1 MRLMLIRHGASH
13 HSAAGLIAM
22 PRGCTGLTDA
32 GVAQANALARRL
44 ATTSELA
51 DCAAFLASPV
61 RRARE
66 TADLL
71 LPALSVGSV
80 AIEPGLMEPLP
91 GLADGLTLADARAA
105 YGDGDLVALPDRPFA
120 PGGESWS
127 RFLARV
133 RATRDALAAR
143 HAGETVVA
151 VTHAGFI
158 VATLIVAFAIPRPGT
173 GAWLTPGHTG
183 LTEWRVADGRWE
195 LARYNDTAH
204 LGPPQPPR

>member
-1 MRLMLIRHGASH
+1 MRLLLIRHGASH
-13 HSAAGLIAM
+13 HSTAGLIAM

-32 GVAQANALARRL
+32 GVAQVDALARRL
-44 ATTSELA
+44 ATTGELA
-51 DCAAFLASPV
+51 DCAALLASPV

-71 LPALSVGSV
+71 LPALTVGAV
-80 AIEPGLMEPLP
+80 MTEPGLMEPLP
-91 GLADGLTLADARAA
+91 GAADGLTLADARAT
-105 YGDGDLVALPDRPFA
+105 YGDGDPVAVPDRPFA
-120 PGGESWS
+120 PGGETWHQ
-127 RFLARV
+127 FLARV
-133 RATRDALAAR
+133 RAKLDALAAR

-158 VATLIVAFAIPRPGT
+158 VATVLVAFAIPRPGT
-173 GAWLTPGHTG
+173 GAWLAPGHTG

-204 LGPPQPPR
+204 LAAPTA